1 VRKPLPICFISGPFS
16 APTEWERRNNT
27 WKAQLVGLQVAKLG
41 AWPHVPHANTGAF
54 YGEVSEAQALAGCLE
69 LLRRSDALV
78 LVEGWERSAGAKAEA
93 EEAARR
99 MIPVFEWAS
108 EGDRSEFATWA
119 RTWAPPA
126 PRVGERGNAAS
137 RAGSVRLGGIG
148 EGEVG
153 RLRSLLSDATP
164 LPWEAVREKL
174 DRSPAGVEYFGDKP
188 NCDEWQTHIR
198 QAFPGMYGLHYP
210 VAAVWSSPFY
220 EPNNFLCI
228 KEADAEL
235 LVGAVNALPG
245 LLDRVAGA
253 SILATSHAATLR
265 HLQAVEEE
273 HGAALRRV
281 GELEAWGH
289 AALSK
294 LREVEKALQE
304 IHRQA
309 SGVVHSTHTTRQ
321 IRDLAAVAL
330 GAAGEASPSP
340 SAPSCPG
347 SGAPKGIRESDPYRA
362 AVQKR
367 DQLDREIGQVEDER
381 LRSNL
386 RHTLSKLWMFLSTA
400 IEETGGAS

>member
-1 VRKPLPICFISGPFS
+1 VRKPLPLAFISGPFS

-41 AWPHVPHANTGAF
+41 AWPHVPHANSGPF

-281 GELEAWGH
+281 EELEADLEARRRECAGLIE
-289 AALSK
+289 AAFNADARAESLAAR
-294 LREVEKALQE
+294 LQEQEKALRE
-304 IHRQA
+304 IER
-309 SGVVHSTHTTRQ
+309 
-321 IRDLAAVAL
+321 LAAGILQPPTATRHIRTLASVAL
-330 GAAGEASPSP
+330 GTAGGVSPSP
-340 SAPSCPG
+340 SGAPCPG
-347 SGAPKGIRESDPYRA
+347 SGGLEGLPAGDPP
-362 AVQKR
+362 
-367 DQLDREIGQVEDER
+367 REIR
-381 LRSNL
+381 LRFSPCADPL
-386 RHTLSKLWMFLSTA
+386 CCPAR
-400 IEETGGAS
+400 EEGGSR